1 MKKAES
7 MDENLE
13 LVRFTREQM
22 IECPRCHRA
31 SPPNRTKCLYCG
43 AALPLTA
50 ENLQLRKKRK
60 IEAWEKAF
68 NLVFIGIGENYNK
81 TKLKEAS
88 KFTDLAEEELR
99 KVIHE
104 GKLLP
109 IARVESNRE
118 AEALKDQIKAL
129 GILTSVIPD
138 ENLSIEKPP
147 RRLRCVEFIGNTVVF
162 TLFNSNDFVKIES
175 ENLSLLVVGM
185 IFKRQIE
192 SIEERKKKT
201 NKLKE
206 SSEIDEDETLIDIY
220 TTQDH
225 IGYRITTS
233 GFDFSSAL
241 GNQKEK
247 LAHKNIP
254 KLIKKFCEFAPNI
267 RFIDD
272 YFELRHLLGKVW
284 HIEEQ
289 KSSFGLRR
297 KSFGGY
303 ELMSKT
309 FASNLDQFTKYSR
322 LQNLTSQ
329 IGIM

>member
-1 MKKAES
+1 

-13 LVRFTREQM
+13 LARFTPEQM
-22 IECPRCHRA
+22 IECLRCHRA

-43 AALPLTA
+43 ADLPLTA

-68 NLVFIGIGENYNK
+68 NLVFAGLSENYNE
-81 TKLKEAS
+81 TKLKEVS
-88 KFTDLAEEELR
+88 KFTDLKEEELR
-99 KVIHE
+99 KVVYE
-104 GKLLP
+104 GKSLP
-109 IARVESNRE
+109 IARVESTRE
-118 AEALKDQIKAL
+118 AEALKEQIKAL
-129 GILTSVIPD
+129 GIITLVIPD

-147 RRLRCVEFIGNTVVF
+147 RRLRCIEFIGKTAVF
-162 TLFNSNDFVKIES
+162 TLFNSNDSVKIES
-175 ENLSLLVVGM
+175 ENLSLLVLGM

-192 SIEERKKKT
+192 SIEERKKKK

-206 SSEIDEDETLIDIY
+206 SSETDKDETLIDIY

-254 KLIKKFCEFAPNI
+254 KLIEKFCEFAPHI
-267 RFIDD
+267 KFIDD

-284 HIEEQ
+284 HVEEQ
-289 KSSFGLRR
+289 KNSFGLRR

-309 FASNLDQFTKYSR
+309 FVSNLDQFTKYSR
-322 LQNLTSQ
+322 LQSLTSQ
-329 IGIM
+329 IRIM